1 MADQV
6 KSRKSHE
13 GAAQD
18 SCVLTDKAAAKK
30 RKPAITLYVGISLI
44 IAWFHCIWF
53 VPNAYLNVELLAWQV
68 TVAWLVMLASST
80 LALFV
85 TPLLLRSER
94 HLSDVKPL
102 LYVTPAVLS
111 LGGLA
116 LCLGI
121 STTENPVMT
130 IALPIALGIFNAL
143 LWIQWGEWYA
153 TIKASYHI
161 GQVALTVSAVVLF
174 SLAATI
180 VLPTLAGDAFVAL
193 LPIMSSWCLI
203 RIRTSATCLDYP
215 KPLPQNERSKGF
227 RNALVVGGIC
237 ISACAACYFVVA
249 IIPVPDLAFGDSTFT
264 VGALVGGTVLG
275 VIGAFGKL
283 SRKFDIYRLFP
294 WMLAFATIAVILYA
308 ANDVALYLPAFLTA
322 LTISLIC
329 EILLLMY
336 IGVLSSN
343 GYISPA
349 TAFGFSGG
357 FARAGILVGNG
368 IAVVFEHNAALEKL
382 LLTPVTMAFMI
393 ILVVLI
399 IPLVRREY
407 AIAALTAPIDSL
419 AELDLQIEAVAKEFG
434 LSSREKDVLSY
445 VVRGYTAEAI
455 GKQLFISSYTAQ
467 THIQHIYA
475 KTQIHKRSDL
485 IDYVTK
491 RKVPAGET
499 APTDRA
505 AIDTLPDYW
514 PFPS

>member
-1 MADQV
+1 MADQM

-227 RNALVVGGIC
+227 RNALVVG
-237 ISACAACYFVVA
+237 
-249 IIPVPDLAFGDSTFT
+249 
-264 VGALVGGTVLG
+264 
-275 VIGAFGKL
+275 
-283 SRKFDIYRLFP
+283 
-294 WMLAFATIAVILYA
+294 
-308 ANDVALYLPAFLTA
+308 
-322 LTISLIC
+322 
-329 EILLLMY
+329 
-336 IGVLSSN
+336 
-343 GYISPA
+343 
-349 TAFGFSGG
+349 
-357 FARAGILVGNG
+357 
-368 IAVVFEHNAALEKL
+368 
-382 LLTPVTMAFMI
+382 
-393 ILVVLI
+393 
-399 IPLVRREY
+399 
-407 AIAALTAPIDSL
+407 
-419 AELDLQIEAVAKEFG
+419 
-434 LSSREKDVLSY
+434 
-445 VVRGYTAEAI
+445 
-455 GKQLFISSYTAQ
+455 
-467 THIQHIYA
+467 
-475 KTQIHKRSDL
+475 
-485 IDYVTK
+485 
-491 RKVPAGET
+491 
-499 APTDRA
+499 
-505 AIDTLPDYW
+505 
-514 PFPS
+514 

>member
-6 KSRKSHE
+6 KSKKPRE

-249 IIPVPDLAFGDSTFT
+249 IPTWRSEIRR
-264 VGALVGGTVLG
+264 
-275 VIGAFGKL
+275 
-283 SRKFDIYRLFP
+283 SRSAP
-294 WMLAFATIAVILYA
+294 W
-308 ANDVALYLPAFLTA
+308 
-322 LTISLIC
+322 S
-329 EILLLMY
+329 E
-336 IGVLSSN
+336 
-343 GYISPA
+343 
-349 TAFGFSGG
+349 
-357 FARAGILVGNG
+357 
-368 IAVVFEHNAALEKL
+368 
-382 LLTPVTMAFMI
+382 
-393 ILVVLI
+393 
-399 IPLVRREY
+399 
-407 AIAALTAPIDSL
+407 APS
-419 AELDLQIEAVAKEFG
+419 
-434 LSSREKDVLSY
+434 
-445 VVRGYTAEAI
+445 
-455 GKQLFISSYTAQ
+455 
-467 THIQHIYA
+467 
-475 KTQIHKRSDL
+475 
-485 IDYVTK
+485 
-491 RKVPAGET
+491 
-499 APTDRA
+499 
-505 AIDTLPDYW
+505 
-514 PFPS
+514 